1 MDLSRAKATFAILC
15 GAAGLALT
23 AGHLNIRPPRPEI
36 VRFAS
41 NAAFR
46 DGVYQG
52 KLDARHGSKPHIR
65 SALERRARSAG
76 FRFRV
81 QARLSGQPK
90 LAQIALTS
98 FGERCSQDQIH
109 SVILSSQDAT
119 AAEHLAERQSFAVG
133 STPASSARGRP

>member
-52 KLDARHGSKPHIR
+52 KLDAQHGSKPHIR
-65 SALERRARSAG
+65 SARWSAEPDRLAFVSGYKLGYQDSPSRRRS
-76 FRFRV
+76 R
-81 QARLSGQPK
+81 
-90 LAQIALTS
+90 
-98 FGERCSQDQIH
+98 
-109 SVILSSQDAT
+109 
-119 AAEHLAERQSFAVG
+119 
-133 STPASSARGRP
+133 